1 MLKSYYSKLR
11 EILKYLIS
19 LFLFINFL
27 YANSSTLLLEDG
39 FSFNENFEISYL
51 KDSSNELN
59 IEEVSNSN
67 DFQKHSNKF
76 SLGYLKDT
84 VWIKVDLKN
93 ISSKED
99 LPYDEFLRTKNLK
112 KIVELVKVN
121 NKLDRDRCVVAL
133 RVINEYIEI

>member
-59 IEEVSNSN
+59 IQEVSNSN

-76 SLGYLKDT
+76 SFGYLKDT

-93 ISSKED
+93 ISSKE
-99 LPYDEFLRTKNLK
+99 E
-112 KIVELVKVN
+112 
-121 NKLDRDRCVVAL
+121 
-133 RVINEYIEI
+133 